1 MSLRLAV
8 VQHDLEYAGDS
19 AVIDPGGERL
29 TSAASVEALL
39 IVDVAADT
47 VEKTR
52 TEFPVLQIDETRER
66 SHKRRISLTHNHIW
80 RNSEF
85 CRNAN
90 LRPKNRDSE

>member
-52 TEFPVLQIDETRER
+52 TEFPVLQDR
-66 SHKRRISLTHNHIW
+66 
-80 RNSEF
+80 
-85 CRNAN
+85 
-90 LRPKNRDSE
+90 RDS

>member
-19 AVIDPGGERL
+19 AVIDPWGERMP
-29 TSAASVEALL
+29 SAASVEALL

-52 TEFPVLQIDETRER
+52 TEFPVLQDR
-66 SHKRRISLTHNHIW
+66 
-80 RNSEF
+80 
-85 CRNAN
+85 
-90 LRPKNRDSE
+90 RDS

>member
-8 VQHDLEYAGDS
+8 VQHALEYAGDS
-19 AVIDPGGERL
+19 AVIDPWGERL

-52 TEFPVLQIDETRER
+52 TEFPVLQDR
-66 SHKRRISLTHNHIW
+66 
-80 RNSEF
+80 
-85 CRNAN
+85 
-90 LRPKNRDSE
+90 RDS